1 VSRRNVIT
9 LIIFF
14 ALGASEPNLGNAQ
27 SFSQY
32 KDALLRKGSASEI
45 SAAADEFEALLK
57 VKAEDIRQSV
67 GNNKMC
73 MVHIFRE
80 QRDSLGTLAFGDH
93 FIVDVG
99 TISNQVQLGDVSRDK
114 RSIMIRLRTADGA
127 PTALRIFSATKSRPE
142 GSDRV
147 AAFFVS
153 VPAPSVEGGIP
164 AGVVAIQK
172 FSSLCAAW
180 W

>member
-1 VSRRNVIT
+1 MSRRNVIA
-9 LIIFF
+9 LILSF
-14 ALGASEPNLGNAQ
+14 AVSASDPTLGNAQ
-27 SFSQY
+27 SFTQY
-32 KDALLRKGSASEI
+32 KDAFLRKGSASEI

-57 VKAEDIRQSV
+57 LKTEDFRQSV

-80 QRDSLGTLAFGDH
+80 QLDSLGTLAAGDH

-99 TISNQVQLGDVSRDK
+99 TISNQIQLGDVSRDK
-114 RSIMIRLRTADGA
+114 RSIVIRLRTADGV
-127 PTALRIFSATKSRPE
+127 PTALRIYSATKSRAE
-142 GSDRV
+142 GSERV

-153 VPAPSVEGGIP
+153 VPAPAAEGGIP
-164 AGVVAIQK
+164 DGVAAIQK